1 MSDPDNLSPE
11 DRIKELEQQLEQ
23 MRLKADFFEAMVGV
37 LKKDYG
43 LSIKKTNPASPL
55 TATGRRIDP
64 SPTCLLG

>member
-43 LSIKKTNPASPL
+43 LSIEKDQPGKSSHSNRSK
-55 TATGRRIDP
+55 D
-64 SPTCLLG
+64 